1 MTHIPYLFKYNNTSF
16 AHYWSKGVGKELLDQ
31 LGYVPN
37 LAIAEKFIPL
47 LYQWDRVGDQVIH
60 DLFTKTGFSG
70 GNASLF
76 DYIDQKP
83 LAEAQK
89 DVFDNFFRHVDPD
102 PEWLDRRKLQIGA
115 ELSRRPGLT
124 SLIVLRDYCL
134 MGGYESAAIN
144 KPLIYTGALK
154 KGAAKR
160 LTETVEFWVQIM
172 KEDALEIPNT
182 GFKSVLS
189 TRMIHSF
196 SRVNI
201 LGKTDWDSNK
211 WGIPLNSWDM
221 LATNLGF
228 SLVFLVG
235 LRRMGIQ
242 PSEEEVDGLFHLWKY
257 IGYLLGIPIQIIPE
271 NENEAIEAL
280 FYWTMT
286 QREGDG
292 DTLALATALKDEPI
306 HAYYPKQALMRQM
319 MREIHLYY
327 NRYLLGDYSCNQ
339 LGLPST
345 TIGRA
350 AIINIWKTKKQEKRI
365 NEIGFRENMIVEG
378 GREQENVRLIY
389 QKFNSQ

>member
-1 MTHIPYLFKYNNTSF
+1 MTHIPYRFKYNNTSF

-201 LGKTDWDSNK
+201 LEKTDWDSNK

-350 AIINIWKTKKQEKRI
+350 AVINIWKTKKQEKRI